1 MSVAHHLDSL
11 AAYGAQAVRVTPLE
25 GEPEDLLLEGGGL
38 GDAYE
43 RFGQGPIVGVLRD
56 ARISSVTLGDGDL
69 VIEAVRTNDGARF
82 RVAWGERT
90 VIDEAI
96 DVPEATA
103 VDTGP
108 FFRPDPD
115 SRIDDVRAAFHRPEL
130 PLIAVGDVGGQVAF
144 YSRGLHG
151 RGAGEAALVGSVP
164 AVDPASFG
172 SAAFR
177 AAHGVR
183 WAYVVGDMAGGI
195 SSPELVIAAARAG
208 LLGFYGAGGV
218 PLEEVDRA
226 LARIAAELPA
236 EAAFGAN
243 LLHNPTEPD
252 MEERTVDLFLRHG
265 VRRVSASA
273 FMDLTPAVAR
283 FRAIGLRA
291 RPDGTIEAR
300 NHVIAKVSR
309 PEVAERFLRP
319 PSEQVLKDLV
329 GRGVI
334 TEEQAQLARRLPVAD
349 DVTVEAD
356 SGGHTDHRP
365 LVVLIPLLLRLRD
378 RVAAEEGF
386 DVRGVASR
394 IGAAGGLGTPGAVWA
409 AFAMGADYVL
419 TGSVNQATAEAGTS
433 GVVKGML
440 AEASFTDVTTGPA
453 PDMFELGAHVQVLG
467 RGTMYAQRAER
478 LRELWQQYPSIEA
491 IPAADRQ
498 KIEKQIFRENLDDVW
513 TNTAAYWQQRD
524 PREVKRAKKDP
535 RHKMALVFRWY
546 LGMTSRWARTGDDD
560 RKRDFQIWCGPAMG
574 AFNDW
579 VAGTPLGPVEGRR
592 VQGIAEALM
601 YGAAVHAR
609 IAVAR
614 VLGVP
619 LPYGIDAVSVVG
631 PSRSPTRP

>member
-43 RFGQGPIVGVLRD
+43 RLGQGPIVGVLRD
-56 ARISSVTLGDGDL
+56 ARISAVTLGDGEL
-69 VIEAVRTNDGARF
+69 VIEAVRTKDGARF
-82 RVAWGERT
+82 RVAWGDRT
-90 VIDEAI
+90 VIDEVI
-96 DVPEATA
+96 EVPEASA

-108 FFRPDPD
+108 FFRPDPAT
-115 SRIDDVRAAFHRPEL
+115 RVADVKAAFHRPDL
-130 PLIAVGDVGGQVAF
+130 QLFAVGDVGGQVAF
-144 YSRGLHG
+144 YTGGLHG

-164 AVDPASFG
+164 AFDPASFG

-183 WAYVVGDMAGGI
+183 WSYVIGDMAGGI
-195 SSPELVIAAARAG
+195 SSPALVVAAARAG

-218 PLEEVDRA
+218 PLEEVGKA
-226 LARIAAELPA
+226 LARIAAECPA
-236 EAAFGAN
+236 GAAFGAN
-243 LLHNPTEPD
+243 LLHNPAEPD
-252 MEERTVDLFLRHG
+252 MEERTVDLFLKHG

-273 FMDLTPAVAR
+273 FMDLTPAVVR
-283 FRAIGLRA
+283 FRAIGLREL
-291 RPDGTIEAR
+291 PDGTIEAK

-319 PSEQVLKDLV
+319 PSEQLLKELV

-334 TEEQAQLARRLPVAD
+334 TADQARLARRLPVAS

-365 LVVLIPLLLRLRD
+365 LVVLIPLMLRLRD
-378 RVAAEEGF
+378 RIAAEEGF
-386 DVRGVASR
+386 DLRGVAPR
-394 IGAAGGLGTPGAVWA
+394 IGAAGGLGTPGSVWA

-419 TGSVNQATAEAGTS
+419 TGSVNQAAPEAGTS
-433 GVVKGML
+433 AVVKGML
-440 AEASFTDVTTGPA
+440 AEASFTDVTSGPA
-453 PDMFELGAHVQVLG
+453 PDMFEMGAHVQVLG

-491 IPAADRQ
+491 LPAADRQ
-498 KIEKQIFRENLDDVW
+498 KIEKQIIRRNLDDVW
-513 TNTAAYWQQRD
+513 TDTRAYWQGRD
-524 PREVKRAKKDP
+524 AREVERAEKDP

-546 LGMTSRWARTGDDD
+546 LGMTSRWARVGDED

-579 VAGTPLGPVEGRR
+579 ASGTSLGPVEGRQAAR
-592 VQGIAEALM
+592 IAEALM
-601 YGAAVHAR
+601 YGAAAHAR
-609 IAVAR
+609 IALAR
-614 VLGVP
+614 VQGLP
-619 LPYGIDAVSVVG
+619 LPPGIDGVSVVG
-631 PSRSPTRP
+631 PSRSPTQP